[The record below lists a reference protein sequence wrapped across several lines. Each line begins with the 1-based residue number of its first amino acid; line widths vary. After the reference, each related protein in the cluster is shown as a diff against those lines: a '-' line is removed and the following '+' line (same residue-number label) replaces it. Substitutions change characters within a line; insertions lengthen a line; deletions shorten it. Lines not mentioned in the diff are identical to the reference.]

1 MEKPISTGRRGYL
14 FAVTTWIL
22 GGKLQL
28 NWAYSSALHHSE
40 TAEKLA
46 DDFVESLRSLITLS
60 SSTEAARFAPSD
72 FPLAGLDEKGV
83 SELEYSLAE
92 TDDSGDGL

>member
-1 MEKPISTGRRGYL
+1 L

-22 GGKLQL
+22 GGKFQL
-28 NWAYSSALHHSE
+28 NLAYSSALHHSE
-40 TAEKLA
+40 TADKLG

-60 SSTEAARFAPSD
+60 SSTDTAGFTPSD

-83 SELEYSLAE
+83 SELEYALAE